1 MPKITLN
8 ADSKTVFLAK
18 KLAQIN
24 QISVSDMFCRFIK
37 SLAVG
42 DKTEIKLG
50 LLTLKMT
57 GIIKLPHDK
66 SDRDVLTEAL
76 MDKYGVKK

>member
-8 ADSKTVFLAK
+8 ADSKTVSLAK

-24 QISVSDMFCRFIK
+24 QTSVSDMFCRFIK

-50 LLTLKMT
+50 PLTRKMT
-57 GIIKLPHDK
+57 GIIKLPNGK

>member
-8 ADSKTVFLAK
+8 ADSKTVSLAK

-24 QISVSDMFCRFIK
+24 KTSVSDMFCRFIK

-42 DKTEIKLG
+42 DKSEIKLG
-50 LLTLKMT
+50 PLTQKMT

-66 SDRDVLTEAL
+66 SDRDVLAEAL

>member
-8 ADSKTVFLAK
+8 ADSKTVSLAK

-24 QISVSDMFCRFIK
+24 QTSVSDMFCRFIK

-50 LLTLKMT
+50 PLTRKMT
-57 GIIKLPHDK
+57 GIIKLPHGK